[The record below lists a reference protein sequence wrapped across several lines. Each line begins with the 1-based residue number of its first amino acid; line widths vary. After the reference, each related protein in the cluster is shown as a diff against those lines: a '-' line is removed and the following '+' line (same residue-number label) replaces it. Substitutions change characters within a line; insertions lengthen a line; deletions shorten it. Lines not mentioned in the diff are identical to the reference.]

1 MQRQA
6 EDMANSSHPLMK
18 MLKRKFDTC
27 YELRLGVN
35 NVDTFVD
42 NVDNFPF
49 FCMDNLQVFLAD
61 ICKYF
66 PQLHP
71 IHKK

>member
-1 MQRQA
+1 M
-6 EDMANSSHPLMK
+6 
-18 MLKRKFDTC
+18 
-27 YELRLGVN
+27 
-35 NVDTFVD
+35 D

-71 IHKK
+71 IHKKSIMSNECFPLPFAKQAALSFRLSFPITAYLRKTASILL